1 MFYGKKSK
9 AKDCLEKERE
19 RETANANDTIY
30 QDSGNGSGD
39 GYIAGYTVLTAKL
52 QHQVLNSQKKS

>member
-30 QDSGNGSGD
+30 
-39 GYIAGYTVLTAKL
+39 
-52 QHQVLNSQKKS
+52 